1 MVFAEFTCGLAAL
14 ETSLHSLAWRNTWQ
28 ELLAPGTLRL
38 CFVVSVK
45 VVWFGKQTTPKSSV
59 RVSRRLLE
67 VPSQP
72 LGTCQKFLI
81 SVLVRSAV

>member
-1 MVFAEFTCGLAAL
+1 MVFAEFSCGLAAL
-14 ETSLHSLAWRNTWQ
+14 ETSLHSLVWRNTWQ

-81 SVLVRSAV
+81 FVLVRSAV